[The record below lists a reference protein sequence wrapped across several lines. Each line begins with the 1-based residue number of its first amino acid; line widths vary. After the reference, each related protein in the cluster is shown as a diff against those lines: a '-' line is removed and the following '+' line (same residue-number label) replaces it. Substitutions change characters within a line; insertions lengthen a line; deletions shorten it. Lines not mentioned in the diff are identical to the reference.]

1 MATSGSEQLNNENL
15 QPQTGE
21 NTQEAVAAGDAP
33 PKSAKQ
39 LAKEAE
45 KAEKLKKFAEKQK
58 AKEEAEKKVPFTF
71 RSNKKVTKLSLS
83 FSRKRRTPKV
93 VLERKKHVHAISPN
107 TLHQLPTVTRK
118 TFIVNY
124 PKVIHRNTSKQLGIH
139 GGTNKVSFVRN
150 TTTNIRQRMHLEKIS
165 PWSFHHRMSPVIFI

>member
-1 MATSGSEQLNNENL
+1 MHLCQDIFFQMATSGSEQLNNENL

-71 RSNKKVTKLSLS
+71 RSNKKSHK
-83 FSRKRRTPKV
+83 
-93 VLERKKHVHAISPN
+93 
-107 TLHQLPTVTRK
+107 
-118 TFIVNY
+118 NY
-124 PKVIHRNTSKQLGIH
+124 LFH
-139 GGTNKVSFVRN
+139 F
-150 TTTNIRQRMHLEKIS
+150 LEKGERRKWCWKGKS
-165 PWSFHHRMSPVIFI
+165 TSTRYHRIHFTNCRR